1 MASTGGRSADDYK
14 RRKKRRRRRRRGGP
28 RWFFWVIPLFL
39 IIAAAG
45 FFVFRTYAL
54 VGGRLV
60 PRDAETLDL
69 RSERISAETYRELT
83 DTFPDAEILWSVPL
97 GNRSFDCT
105 SSSVSISSW
114 SDSVLQNL
122 AYFRDL
128 RYIDAS
134 EAALTEEQYLALRAA
149 APDCVILWS
158 VPIGGTSYR
167 SDSESIV
174 LNALSADDI
183 PLFGYL
189 PALREADARAVADY
203 ASIAELKRSYPEL
216 SVLWQITLS
225 GASYTEGATELL
237 VSDSATTV
245 EDVAVALSLLPDV
258 RSVSVPESS
267 WTDEEKLALAAEYP
281 DVIFSW
287 PVSLRGQTLSSG
299 QEELSFAGIALTQA
313 DITEMKEKLRFF
325 PSLKTVDLTGCGLG
339 TEEIAPL
346 CDAYPELDVYWD
358 FDLLGI
364 PVSTKDETIDLSNIT
379 MADTSALEA
388 VLPYMHH
395 LTKVDMCDC
404 GLSDQV
410 MDDLNQRWD
419 PIRFVWMLHIT
430 TYHIRTDTTFF
441 RATSSHYGTF
451 TNESVQRLGYCE
463 DMVVLDL
470 GHRPIGDLSFVSRL
484 QKLRFAC
491 LLDCAAQDL
500 SPLAECPE
508 LVWLELN
515 RAQAHSIAPLAGS
528 KSLRHLNITFMSLYS
543 QEETY
548 NTLKEMTWLERV
560 WFSRPLLTEAQEQQ
574 LKSQNP
580 ETMYHV
586 VFVWEQSNENPWR
599 FHELYYE
606 MRDIMNMFYMDGT
619 GAIDYKVIDGVRYDL
634 DPEFLAGQDHGE
646 HDRDHG

>member
-1 MASTGGRSADDYK
+1 MASNGRSEEIK
-14 RRKKRRRRRRRGGP
+14 RKKRKRRRRRRGGP
-28 RWFFWVIPLFL
+28 RWFFWVIPLL
-39 IIAAAG
+39 ILIAAGG
-45 FFVFRTYAL
+45 FFVLRSYAL
-54 VGGRLV
+54 VGGKLI
-60 PRDAETLDL
+60 PRDAELLDL
-69 RSERISAETYRELT
+69 RSDRISAENYREIS
-83 DTFPDAEILWSVPL
+83 DSFPNAEILWSVPL
-97 GNRSFDCT
+97 GNETFDSRST
-105 SSSVSISSW
+105 SVRLSLYSDEAVRNLGYFSNLTSV
-114 SDSVLQNL
+114 
-122 AYFRDL
+122 
-128 RYIDAS
+128 DAS
-134 EAALTEEQYLALRAA
+134 AAPLTEEQYLALRSAV
-149 APDCVILWS
+149 PNCDVLWS
-158 VPIGGTSYR
+158 VPIGSTRFR
-167 SDSESIV
+167 SDSTSIV
-174 LNALSADDI
+174 IDSLREEDVHMFA
-183 PLFGYL
+183 YL
-189 PALREADARAVADY
+189 PALAQVDARTCTDHAAL
-203 ASIAELKRSYPEL
+203 AALKAAYPEL
-216 SVLWQITLS
+216 SVLWQVTLS
-225 GASYTEGATELL
+225 GVSYTEDATELL
-237 VSDSATTV
+237 VSDNETTV
-245 EDVAVALSLLPDV
+245 EDVSLALSLLPNV
-258 RSVSVPESS
+258 KSVSVPQSG

-281 DVIFSW
+281 DVVFSW
-287 PVSLRGQTLSSG
+287 PVTLRGQTLSSG
-299 QEELSFAGIALTQA
+299 QEELSFAGTALTSA
-313 DITEMKEKLRFF
+313 DITEMTEKLRFF
-325 PSLKTVDLTGCGLG
+325 PSLKTLDLTGCGLG
-339 TEEIAPL
+339 VEEIAPL
-346 CDAYPELDVYWD
+346 CEAYPDLDVCFD

-500 SPLAECPE
+500 SPLADCPE

-560 WFSRPLLTEAQEQQ
+560 WFSRPLLTAAQEQQ
-574 LKSQNP
+574 LQSQNP
-580 ETMYHV
+580 QTMYHV